1 MMKSAT
7 PAALVLLAAVV
18 AWAGFG
24 GSTPAPAQPAPAPPA
39 TWEYKVV
46 QVTYGNVAGD
56 EKVLNDLGAA
66 GWEVVETAS
75 TTQNVGQGVSRT
87 DARVILKRAKR

>member
-1 MMKSAT
+1 MKSAT
-7 PAALVLLAAVV
+7 PAALVLLAAAV
-18 AWAGFG
+18 AWVGFG
-24 GSTPAPAQPAPAPPA
+24 GPSSAPAQPAPAPPA
-39 TWEYKVV
+39 LWEYKVLP
-46 QVTYGNVAGD
+46 VTFGNVTGD

-75 TTQNVGQGVSRT
+75 TSRGGGGSLQT